1 MRRMDRMNPIAMTVY
16 FMCAAF
22 ICLVR
27 QDAVLLVLFLA
38 GAVSTFFL
46 YGKQKGGHVFSLLLF
61 FGLALINPLISH
73 KGVTVLFVMNHN
85 PVTLEALL
93 YGIFAGGMIVSSLYW
108 FRTYSQLMTSD
119 KLLYLFGALSPKL
132 SLVLSMAMRY
142 VPLFGRQVRKVHEA
156 QTAAGLYKDDNLP
169 DRIRGGTRI
178 FSVMVTWALENGI
191 TTADSMVA
199 RGYGLQKRSR
209 YALFT
214 WQKGDIALML
224 SSLTLSVLCLF
235 LLKGAAFT
243 FYPALRF
250 TPGAYPPV
258 YGYLCYGLL
267 MLIPSIIHVKEAIR
281 WRCLMSGM

>member
-1 MRRMDRMNPIAMTVY
+1 MKVMDRMNPIAMTVY
-16 FMCAAF
+16 FLCAAF
-22 ICLVR
+22 VCLIH
-27 QDAVLLVLFLA
+27 QDAVLLILFLT
-38 GAVSTFFL
+38 GAVTTFFL
-46 YGKQKGGHVFSLLLF
+46 CGKQNGGHGFALLLF
-61 FGLALINPLISH
+61 FGLALINPFISH

-85 PVTLEALL
+85 PVTLESLL
-93 YGIFAGGMIVSSLYW
+93 YGFFAGGMIVSSIYW
-108 FRTYSQLMTSD
+108 FRTYSHLMTSD

-142 VPLFGRQVRKVHEA
+142 VPLFGRQVRKVQQA
-156 QTAAGLYKDDNLP
+156 QTAAGLYKEDNLP
-169 DRIRGGTRI
+169 DRIRGGMRI

-214 WQKGDIALML
+214 WKKGDVALTV
-224 SSLTLSVLCLF
+224 SSLLLSILCFIF
-235 LLKGAAFT
+235 LQGAQLT

-258 YGYLCYGLL
+258 YGYLCYTSL
-267 MLIPSIIHVKEAIR
+267 MLIPLIIHVKEAIR